1 MPMHADTEALARSIR
16 ASKIARARAMDPA
29 EKFVAGL
36 RLVDEV
42 RERMLCG
49 IRARHPE
56 WSEADIEAEFGRQ
69 LAAIRAREERGIYL
83 PVPQDAGAGG
93 PPASDEQ

>member
-1 MPMHADTEALARSIR
+1 MPMDPDTEALARSIR

-36 RLVDEV
+36 RLFDEV

-49 IRARHPE
+49 IRSRHPE
-56 WSEADIEAEFGRQ
+56 WSEDEVRAEEGRKRA
-69 LAAIRAREERGIYL
+69 LRRAREERGIYR
-83 PVPQDAGAGG
+83 PVEGDAGEGTASGG
-93 PPASDEQ
+93 A

>member
-1 MPMHADTEALARSIR
+1 MPMDPDTEALARSIR

-36 RLVDEV
+36 RLFDEV

-56 WSEADIEAEFGRQ
+56 WSEDEVRAEEGRKRA
-69 LAAIRAREERGIYL
+69 LRRAREERGIYR
-83 PVPQDAGAGG
+83 PVERNAGEGTASGG
-93 PPASDEQ
+93 A